1 MHAQLNIFHDCP
13 TTSFSWVSISP
24 LSFLSCMHVLKHRI
38 KNYLSEEYP
47 LRGIENLKVQKPT
60 TLVVGLLLLLFGIS
74 LFLWSFSSAM
84 RTDIVIDTSF
94 ILEPGETQ
102 EEYHHTRILSKSA
115 LTGAVSVEGEGINFT
130 AYFFNTQHLEDV
142 YINQNFSFAI
152 DPADDLYIFIF
163 DNSRSDGQSS
173 INFTLEESWMA
184 IPLLILS
191 FIGLLV
197 LTPTG
202 LILTIISLRK

>member
-1 MHAQLNIFHDCP
+1 M
-13 TTSFSWVSISP
+13 
-24 LSFLSCMHVLKHRI
+24 
-38 KNYLSEEYP
+38 
-47 LRGIENLKVQKPT
+47 KVQKPT
-60 TLVVGLLLLLFGIS
+60 TLVVGLLLLLLGTS
-74 LFLWSFSSAM
+74 LFLLSFNSAT

-102 EEYHHTRILSKSA
+102 EEYYHTTILSKSA

-130 AYFFNTQHLEDV
+130 VYGYNTRHLTNV
-142 YINQNFSFAI
+142 YINQNYSLVI
-152 DPADDLYIFIF
+152 DPADDLYTFIF
-163 DNSRSDGQSS
+163 DNSRNDSQSS